1 MIVPVYQSEIS
12 PAEHRGQLACVEF
25 TGNVLGYATSV
36 WLDYFSSFLQS
47 DMSWRFPL
55 SIQCAIGALLAF
67 GSVWIPES
75 PRWLL
80 DIGQDEQGMQVLA
93 DLHGEGDPADPKA
106 REEFREIKEGV
117 IADQLVGDRSYRAMW
132 ARYKGRVLIAMS
144 AQMFAQ
150 LNGIN
155 VIGCEW
161 LYTAILW
168 LGYGVSK
175 LIPFRAAGA
184 TRLADY
190 APLLFESAGWI
201 GRDAILMTGINGAVC
216 EWRRPCARC
225 KPVD

>member
-1 MIVPVYQSEIS
+1 MIVGRIISGFGVGFLSMIVPVYQSEIS

-36 WLDYFSSFLQS
+36 WLDYFSSYLQS

-117 IADQLVGDRSYRAMW
+117 IADQLVGDRSYVAMW
-132 ARYKGRVLIAMS
+132 KRYKGRVLIAMS

-155 VIGCEW
+155 GEHNRVTPSW
-161 LYTAILW
+161 
-168 LGYGVSK
+168 
-175 LIPFRAAGA
+175 
-184 TRLADY
+184 
-190 APLLFESAGWI
+190 
-201 GRDAILMTGINGAVC
+201 
-216 EWRRPCARC
+216 
-225 KPVD
+225 

>member
-1 MIVPVYQSEIS
+1 MSRAGTSVLAGLVGDIFGRRTTLFAGAAIFTLGGVFQTCATGIEVMIVGRIISGFGVGFLSMIVPVYQSEIS

-36 WLDYFSSFLQS
+36 WLDYFSSYLQS

-80 DIGQDEQGMQVLA
+80 DIGQDELGMQVLA

-117 IADQLVGDRSYRAMW
+117 IADQLVGDRSYVAMW
-132 ARYKGRVLIAMS
+132 KRYKGRVLIAMS

-155 VIGCEW
+155 GW
-161 LYTAILW
+161 S
-168 LGYGVSK
+168 G
-175 LIPFRAAGA
+175 FRAVE
-184 TRLADY
+184 L
-190 APLLFESAGWI
+190 
-201 GRDAILMTGINGAVC
+201 
-216 EWRRPCARC
+216 
-225 KPVD
+225 